1 MTGPSIDPATL
12 STISAKIDYALTQL
26 SIINEKLDSHEERL
40 TRLEKFQQAKKVGS
54 LLRRATLA
62 GGYIIVGAPSATP
75 LSSTTSPAAA
85 AVLAQFHTA
94 AQFAALAAAAADIG
108 GGALSVGVTA
118 STLLVAAPTVISAL
132 AAGAATA
139 PLAAKAEIAAAASA
153 SAASSA
159 AVQRYVPL
167 HRRAKGEAEAS
178 ATASALAVPSSSSS
192 VHHFSAADGQQGL
205 GAILAPDVHARGG
218 GGGYLMSCPE
228 EQVRGVG
235 LWCPVYKGGLNPRVR
250 VIEEE

>member
-1 MTGPSIDPATL
+1 MTGPSIDLATL
-12 STISAKIDYALTQL
+12 STISAKIDYALRQL

-40 TRLEKFQQAKKVGS
+40 ARLEKFQQAKKVGS

-62 GGYIIVGAPSATP
+62 GGYIIDGAPSAAP
-75 LSSTTSPAAA
+75 PSSTTSPAAA
-85 AVLAQFHTA
+85 AVPAQFHTA
-94 AQFAALAAAAADIG
+94 AQFAAPAAAAADIG

-139 PLAAKAEIAAAASA
+139 PLAAKAEIAAAAS
-153 SAASSA
+153 SSCSFA
-159 AVQRYVPL
+159 AVQRYVPP
-167 HRRAKGEAEAS
+167 HRRAKAKAEAS

-192 VHHFSAADGQQGL
+192 VHLFSAADGQQGL

-218 GGGYLMSCPE
+218 GGYLMSCPE

-235 LWCPVYKGGLNPRVR
+235 LWCLVYKGGLNPRVR

>member
-1 MTGPSIDPATL
+1 
-12 STISAKIDYALTQL
+12 
-26 SIINEKLDSHEERL
+26 
-40 TRLEKFQQAKKVGS
+40 
-54 LLRRATLA
+54 
-62 GGYIIVGAPSATP
+62 
-75 LSSTTSPAAA
+75 
-85 AVLAQFHTA
+85 
-94 AQFAALAAAAADIG
+94 
-108 GGALSVGVTA
+108 VTA

-153 SAASSA
+153 SAASSSCSSA

-167 HRRAKGEAEAS
+167 HRRAKAEAEAS

-192 VHHFSAADGQQGL
+192 VHLFSAADGQQGL
-205 GAILAPDVHARGG
+205 GAILAPDVQARGG
-218 GGGYLMSCPE
+218 GSYLMSCPE

-235 LWCPVYKGGLNPRVR
+235 LWCLVYKGGLNPRVR